1 MGLVSTDDLSAR
13 GIETASEAQAQA
25 AIDDAS
31 SAVRA
36 YVAPVLDGV
45 DRGGSPDVPDAVV
58 MVVCGMI
65 RRAVTNPLGLTME
78 TLGDYTYQANVNT
91 ATLLPTARERRVLR
105 GAAARFARENGMD
118 VPAFG
123 SGSVAMRTEV
133 PWI

>member
-1 MGLVSTDDLSAR
+1 MGLVSTDDLSDR

-25 AIDDAS
+25 VIDDAS

-45 DRGGSPDVPDAVV
+45 DRGGTPDVPGAVV
-58 MVVCGMI
+58 AVVCGMI
-65 RRAVTNPLGLTME
+65 RRAVTNPTGLTME
-78 TLGDYTYQANVNT
+78 VLGDYTYQANVNT
-91 ATLLPTARERRVLR
+91 ATLLPTARERRILR
-105 GAAARFARENGMD
+105 GAAARFARENGME